1 MRSPHAAARQ
11 GRDFLMLPDDFDF
24 AMIPAGSDLK
34 LSEIGMV
41 ASDIENIDSAIMEW
55 INENLD
61 LSAFSNEGFKK
72 VPVLWQ
78 APERAFQ
85 IKHNKDLRDDAGGI
99 KLPVISIERTGLTK
113 DPTRKGGFQ
122 AHLYS
127 DKKNGRSGRMIV
139 AKKIVEDKTRNAAV
153 AYGTRTNSSGTRQ
166 NWSKRVNKR
175 MIIKTLSVP
184 IPVYVNM
191 DYKILIKTEYQQQ
204 MNNLMTP
211 FITRTGQ
218 INGFIMKRNGH
229 LYEGFIEQGFA
240 HNNNMANLDEEIR
253 TFSSEITIKV
263 LGYLIGEGPND
274 DRNIVRVDEN
284 IIEILFPQEG
294 IVHADADG
302 FYNITS

>member
-1 MRSPHAAARQ
+1 
-11 GRDFLMLPDDFDF
+11 MLPDDFDF

>member
-1 MRSPHAAARQ
+1 
-11 GRDFLMLPDDFDF
+11 
-24 AMIPAGSDLK
+24 
-34 LSEIGMV
+34 
-41 ASDIENIDSAIMEW
+41 
-55 INENLD
+55 
-61 LSAFSNEGFKK
+61 

-175 MIIKTLSVP
+175 MVIKTLSVP

-204 MNNLMTP
+204 MNNLMAP

>member
-1 MRSPHAAARQ
+1 
-11 GRDFLMLPDDFDF
+11 
-24 AMIPAGSDLK
+24 
-34 LSEIGMV
+34 MV
-41 ASDIENIDSAIMEW
+41 
-55 INENLD
+55 
-61 LSAFSNEGFKK
+61 
-72 VPVLWQ
+72 
-78 APERAFQ
+78 
-85 IKHNKDLRDDAGGI
+85 
-99 KLPVISIERTGLTK
+99 
-113 DPTRKGGFQ
+113 
-122 AHLYS
+122 
-127 DKKNGRSGRMIV
+127 
-139 AKKIVEDKTRNAAV
+139 
-153 AYGTRTNSSGTRQ
+153 
-166 NWSKRVNKR
+166 
-175 MIIKTLSVP
+175 IKTLSVP

-204 MNNLMTP
+204 MNNLMAP

>member
-1 MRSPHAAARQ
+1 
-11 GRDFLMLPDDFDF
+11 MLPDDFDF
-24 AMIPAGSDLK
+24 AMIPAGSNLK

-85 IKHNKDLRDDAGGI
+85 IKHNKYLRDDAGGI

-175 MIIKTLSVP
+175 MVIKTLSVP

-204 MNNLMTP
+204 MNNLMAP